1 MGRLDG
7 KVAIVTGMY
16 LIASMATT
24 EIEPGAASG
33 FGQGIAEHFAEE
45 GAKVLIC
52 DINEAAGQKVAAT
65 SESFEFQ
72 SMNVT
77 KAADWQSAVDKAV
90 QLWGHLDILVNN
102 AGTSYENKAKEE
114 FDKVMSVN
122 VKSVFLGSKAFTAQ
136 VKKQGS
142 KGSMINI
149 ASVGAH
155 RPRPGLVWYNASK
168 GAITNATM
176 GLAAEYGPDGI
187 RVNSIC
193 PLATMTGLLPTFIG
207 KEITPEVQKALG
219 NVPLGRMGEIRDVTK
234 AAVFLASEE
243 ASFIT
248 GVNLD
253 VDGGRAI

>member
-1 MGRLDG
+1 MGRLEG
-7 KVAIVTGMY
+7 KIAIVT
-16 LIASMATT
+16 
-24 EIEPGAASG
+24 GAASG
-33 FGQGIAEHFAEE
+33 FGQGIAEHFVEE
-45 GAKVLIC
+45 GAKVLVC
-52 DINEAAGQKVAAT
+52 DINEEAGKKVAAK
-65 SESFEFQ
+65 SEALTFQ
-72 SMNVT
+72 NLNVT
-77 KAADWQSAVDKAV
+77 KAADWESAIDKAV
-90 QLWGHLDILVNN
+90 ELWGQVDILVNN
-102 AGTSYENKAKEE
+102 AGTSYANKSTNLVTEEE
-114 FDKVMSVN
+114 FDMVMNVN
-122 VKSVFLGSKAFTAQ
+122 VKSVFLGSNAFTAQ
-136 VKKQGS
+136 IKKQGT

-168 GAITNATM
+168 GAIANATM

-193 PLATMTGLLPTFIG
+193 PLATMTGLIQTFIG
-207 KEITPEVQKALG
+207 KEITPEIQKTLG

>member
-1 MGRLDG
+1 
-7 KVAIVTGMY
+7 
-16 LIASMATT
+16 
-24 EIEPGAASG
+24 
-33 FGQGIAEHFAEE
+33 
-45 GAKVLIC
+45 
-52 DINEAAGQKVAAT
+52 
-65 SESFEFQ
+65 
-72 SMNVT
+72 
-77 KAADWQSAVDKAV
+77 
-90 QLWGHLDILVNN
+90 
-102 AGTSYENKAKEE
+102 
-114 FDKVMSVN
+114 MSVN
-122 VKSVFLGSKAFTAQ
+122 VKSVFLGSNAFTAQ

-168 GAITNATM
+168 GAITNVSHRPISCKANTKVQATM

-219 NVPLGRMGEIRDVTK
+219 NVPLGRMGEIRDVTR

>member
-7 KVAIVTGMY
+7 KVAIVT
-16 LIASMATT
+16 
-24 EIEPGAASG
+24 GAASG
-33 FGQGIAEHFAEE
+33 FGQGIAEHFAGE

-52 DINEAAGQKVAAT
+52 DINEEAGQKVAAT
-65 SESFEFQ
+65 SESFAFQ
-72 SMNVT
+72 AMNVT
-77 KAADWQSAVDKAV
+77 KAADWQSAVEKAV

-102 AGTSYENKAKEE
+102 AGTSYENKAK

-122 VKSVFLGSKAFTAQ
+122 VKSVFLGSNAFTAQ
-136 VKKQGS
+136 IKKQGT

>member
-1 MGRLDG
+1 M
-7 KVAIVTGMY
+7 
-16 LIASMATT
+16 
-24 EIEPGAASG
+24 GAASG

-52 DINEAAGQKVAAT
+52 DINSEAGERVAST
-65 SESFEFQ
+65 SNAFAFHTT
-72 SMNVT
+72 NVT
-77 KAADWQSAVDKAV
+77 KAADWQSAVEKAV
-90 QLWGHLDILVNN
+90 QTWGHVDILVNN
-102 AGTSYENKAKEE
+102 AGTSYPNKSTNLVTEEE
-114 FDKVMSVN
+114 FDKVMNVN
-122 VKSVFLGSKAFTAQ
+122 VKSVFLGSNAFTAQ
-136 VKKQGS
+136 VKKQGT

-219 NVPLGRMGEIRDVTK
+219 NVPLGRMGEVRDVTK
-234 AAVFLASEE
+234 AAVFLASEDAE
-243 ASFIT
+243 FIT

>member
-7 KVAIVTGMY
+7 KVAIVTG
-16 LIASMATT
+16 
-24 EIEPGAASG
+24 AAAG
-33 FGQGIAEHFAEE
+33 FGEGIAKHFVDE
-45 GAKVLIC
+45 GAKVLVC
-52 DINEAAGQKVAAT
+52 DINEAAGEKVAAT
-65 SESFEFQ
+65 SDSLAFQ
-72 SMNVT
+72 TMNVS
-77 KAADWQSAVDKAV
+77 KAADWQEAVDKAI
-90 QLWGHLDILVNN
+90 QLWGKLDILVNN
-102 AGTSYENKAKEE
+102 AGTSYSNKSTNLVTEDE
-114 FDKVMSVN
+114 FDKVINVN
-122 VKSVFLGSKAFTAQ
+122 IKSVFLGSNAFTAQ
-136 VKKQGS
+136 IKKQGT
-142 KGSMINI
+142 KGAMINI

-168 GAITNATM
+168 AAVANATM

-219 NVPLGRMGEIRDVTK
+219 NVPLGRMGEIRDVTN

>member
-7 KVAIVTGMY
+7 KVAIVT
-16 LIASMATT
+16 
-24 EIEPGAASG
+24 GAASG

-72 SMNVT
+72 TMNVT

-90 QLWGHLDILVNN
+90 KLWGHLDILVNN
-102 AGTSYENKAKEE
+102 AGTSYENKSTNLVTEEE

-122 VKSVFLGSKAFTAQ
+122 VKSVFLGSNAFTTQ

>member
-1 MGRLDG
+1 MGRLEG
-7 KVAIVTGMY
+7 KVAIVT
-16 LIASMATT
+16 
-24 EIEPGAASG
+24 GAASG
-33 FGQGIAEHFAEE
+33 FGQGIAEHFVEE
-45 GAKVLIC
+45 GAKVLVC
-52 DINEAAGQKVAAT
+52 DINEQAGKEVAAK
-65 SESFEFQ
+65 SESLAFQ
-72 SMNVT
+72 NLNVT
-77 KAADWQSAVDKAV
+77 KAADWQSAIDKAV
-90 QLWGHLDILVNN
+90 ELWGQVDILVNN
-102 AGTSYENKAKEE
+102 AGTSYANKSTNLVTEEE
-114 FDKVMSVN
+114 FDMVMNVN
-122 VKSVFLGSKAFTAQ
+122 VKSVFLGSNAFTAQ
-136 VKKQGS
+136 VKKQGT

-193 PLATMTGLLPTFIG
+193 PLATMTGLLQTFIG

-219 NVPLGRMGEIRDVTK
+219 NVPLGRMGEIQDVTK

>member
-1 MGRLDG
+1 M
-7 KVAIVTGMY
+7 
-16 LIASMATT
+16 
-24 EIEPGAASG
+24 GAASG
-33 FGQGIAEHFAEE
+33 FGQGIAEHFGEE

-52 DINEAAGQKVAAT
+52 DINTEAGEKFAA
-65 SESFEFQ
+65 SSDSFAFHT
-72 SMNVT
+72 MNVT
-77 KAADWQSAVDKAV
+77 KAADWQSAVEKAV
-90 QLWGHLDILVNN
+90 ATWGHVDILVNN
-102 AGTSYENKAKEE
+102 AGTSYQNKSTNLVTEEE
-114 FDKVMSVN
+114 FDKVMNVN
-122 VKSVFLGSKAFTAQ
+122 VKSVFLGSNAFTAQ
-136 VKKQGS
+136 VKKQGT

-219 NVPLGRMGEIRDVTK
+219 NVPLGRMGEVRDVTK
-234 AAVFLASEE
+234 AAVFLASEDAE
-243 ASFIT
+243 FIT

>member
-1 MGRLDG
+1 M
-7 KVAIVTGMY
+7 
-16 LIASMATT
+16 T
-24 EIEPGAASG
+24 E
-33 FGQGIAEHFAEE
+33 
-45 GAKVLIC
+45 
-52 DINEAAGQKVAAT
+52 
-65 SESFEFQ
+65 
-72 SMNVT
+72 
-77 KAADWQSAVDKAV
+77 
-90 QLWGHLDILVNN
+90 
-102 AGTSYENKAKEE
+102 EE
-114 FDKVMSVN
+114 FDKVMNVN
-122 VKSVFLGSKAFTAQ
+122 VKSVFLGSNAFTTQ
-136 VKKQGS
+136 VKKQGT

-168 GAITNATM
+168 GAITNVRPISLFSEKRQETRDKRKLTTKATM

-219 NVPLGRMGEIRDVTK
+219 NVPLGRMGEVRDVTK
-234 AAVFLASEE
+234 AAVFLASEDAE
-243 ASFIT
+243 FIT

>member
-7 KVAIVTGMY
+7 KVAIVT
-16 LIASMATT
+16 
-24 EIEPGAASG
+24 GAASG

-72 SMNVT
+72 TMNVT

-90 QLWGHLDILVNN
+90 KLWGHLDILVNN
-102 AGTSYENKAKEE
+102 AGTSYENKSTNLVTEEE

-122 VKSVFLGSKAFTAQ
+122 VKSVFLGSNAFTTQ

-168 GAITNATM
+168 GAITNVSQVRSTH
-176 GLAAEYGPDGI
+176 
-187 RVNSIC
+187 
-193 PLATMTGLLPTFIG
+193 
-207 KEITPEVQKALG
+207 ITQ
-219 NVPLGRMGEIRDVTK
+219 
-234 AAVFLASEE
+234 S
-243 ASFIT
+243 
-248 GVNLD
+248 
-253 VDGGRAI
+253 

>member
-1 MGRLDG
+1 MGRLEG
-7 KVAIVTGMY
+7 KVAIVT
-16 LIASMATT
+16 
-24 EIEPGAASG
+24 GAASG

-45 GAKVLIC
+45 GAKVLLC
-52 DINEAAGQKVAAT
+52 DINEETGNKVAAK
-65 SESFEFQ
+65 SESFAFQ
-72 SMNVT
+72 TMNVT
-77 KAADWQSAVDKAV
+77 KAADWESAIDKAV
-90 QLWGHLDILVNN
+90 ELWGQVDILVNN
-102 AGTSYENKAKEE
+102 AGTSYENKSTNLVTEEE

-122 VKSVFLGSKAFTAQ
+122 VKSVFLGSNAFTAQ
-136 VKKQGS
+136 VKKQGT

-155 RPRPGLVWYNASK
+155 RPRPGL
-168 GAITNATM
+168 ATM

-193 PLATMTGLLPTFIG
+193 PLATMTGLLPKFIG

-234 AAVFLASEE
+234 AAVFLASED

>member
-1 MGRLDG
+1 MGRLDN
-7 KVAIVTGMY
+7 KIAIVTG
-16 LIASMATT
+16 
-24 EIEPGAASG
+24 AAGG
-33 FGQGIAEHFAEE
+33 FGEGIAKHFAEE

-52 DINEAAGQKVAAT
+52 DINTEAGEKVAA
-65 SESFEFQ
+65 SSDAFAFQ
-72 SMNVT
+72 TMNVT
-77 KAADWQSAVDKAV
+77 KAADWDAAVENAV
-90 QLWGHLDILVNN
+90 QLWGRVDILVNN
-102 AGTSYENKAKEE
+102 AGTSYQNKSTHDVTEDE
-114 FDKVMSVN
+114 FDRVMSVN
-122 VKSVFLGSKAFTAQ
+122 VKSVFLGSNAFVRQ
-136 VKKQGS
+136 SLKQGS
-142 KGSMINI
+142 GGAIINV

-168 GAITNATM
+168 GAIANATM
-176 GLAAEYGPDGI
+176 GLAAEYGPSGI

-219 NVPLGRMGEIRDVTK
+219 AVPLGRMGEIRDVTR
-234 AAVFLASEE
+234 AAVFLASED

>member
-7 KVAIVTGMY
+7 KVAIVT
-16 LIASMATT
+16 
-24 EIEPGAASG
+24 GAASG

-52 DINEAAGQKVAAT
+52 DINEEAGQKVAAT

-72 SMNVT
+72 TMNVT

-102 AGTSYENKAKEE
+102 AGTSYENKLKSTNLVTEEE

-122 VKSVFLGSKAFTAQ
+122 VKSVFLGSNAFTAQ
-136 VKKQGS
+136 VKKQGT

>member
-1 MGRLDG
+1 M
-7 KVAIVTGMY
+7 VT
-16 LIASMATT
+16 
-24 EIEPGAASG
+24 E
-33 FGQGIAEHFAEE
+33 
-45 GAKVLIC
+45 
-52 DINEAAGQKVAAT
+52 
-65 SESFEFQ
+65 
-72 SMNVT
+72 
-77 KAADWQSAVDKAV
+77 
-90 QLWGHLDILVNN
+90 
-102 AGTSYENKAKEE
+102 EE

-122 VKSVFLGSKAFTAQ
+122 VKSVFLGSNAFTAQ

-168 GAITNATM
+168 GAITNVSHRPISCKTNANAQATM